1 MPEPS
6 PCHPLR
12 GYSPFRALA
21 LRLREQ
27 FQAEDAERAAA
38 LQAALA
44 RRAAARITGGS
55 LAGPPLM
62 AAARTATASRKR
74 SRRLV
79 H

>member
-44 RRAAARITGGS
+44 RREAARITGGP
-55 LAGPPLM
+55 LAGPTGM
-62 AAARTATASRKR
+62 TAAVRGTAPRKR
-74 SRRLV
+74 PRRRV